1 MTDAEMQ
8 EGCELAKKYD
18 VVSVCIKPYAVKM
31 AAELLSCSKVQV
43 GTVAI
48 MEDAY
53 RRFGLIST
61 DTPTTSIA
69 DTKEY

>member
-1 MTDAEMQ
+1 MTDTEMQ
-8 EGCELAKKYD
+8 EGCELAKKHD
-18 VVSVCIKPYAVKM
+18 VASVCIKPYAVKM
-31 AAELLSCSKVQV
+31 AAELLNCSKVQV

>member
-53 RRFGLIST
+53 RRFGLVST
-61 DTPTTSIA
+61 DTLTNSIA
-69 DTKEY
+69 DTKGY

>member
-18 VVSVCIKPYAVKM
+18 VASVCIKPYAVKM
-31 AAELLSCSKVQV
+31 ATELLSCSNVQV
-43 GTVAI
+43 GTVTT

-53 RRFGLIST
+53 RRFGLVST
-61 DTPTTSIA
+61 DTLTNSIA
-69 DTKEY
+69 DTKGY